1 MSSEANCKMLSDLV
15 SIFIEMTSRIFYL
28 TPKSNKSVI
37 QKLLLLICAIFCNAN
52 LFAQGLSIYCED
64 DTPMQFVG
72 ADGKLT
78 GFTIEIVREIQK
90 RVGNKDPIHMVPW
103 ARGLA
108 NLNNEPN
115 SLLFSM
121 ARNAERNQQYQ
132 WIGPIA
138 ETTYGFYVKADS
150 PLKIT
155 SLEEAKKVGLIG
167 VYRGDVR
174 DQFLTEHGFTNLD
187 RANSNV
193 SSFRKLMLDRNV
205 MYVDSPMGVKSL
217 AESAGFTLADVRV
230 AFNFMKIQLY
240 IAASKDTDPV
250 IVAKWNKA
258 LDDMKKETLFMSIHK
273 KYLPNMAPPGPA
285 MTKF

>member
-1 MSSEANCKMLSDLV
+1 MKQTLFS
-15 SIFIEMTSRIFYL
+15 
-28 TPKSNKSVI
+28 
-37 QKLLLLICAIFCNAN
+37 LICALFFSAN
-52 LFAQGLSIYCED
+52 LCAQGLSIYCED
-64 DTPMQFVG
+64 DAPLQFAG

-78 GFTIEIVREIQK
+78 GFSIEIVKEIQK
-90 RVGNKDPIHMVPW
+90 RVGNKDEIHMVPW

-115 SLLFSM
+115 SMLFSM

-150 PLKIT
+150 SLKIT
-155 SLEEAKKVGLIG
+155 SLEDAKKVGLIG

-174 DQFLTEHGFTNLD
+174 DQFLTRQGFTNLD

-217 AESAGFTLADVRV
+217 AERAGFSLADVRV
-230 AFNFMKIQLY
+230 VYNFMKIQLY
-240 IAASKDTDPV
+240 IAASKDTDPAV
-250 IVAKWNKA
+250 VAKWNRA
-258 LDDMKKETLFMSIHK
+258 LEVMKKDTTFLNIHK
-273 KYLPNMAPPGPA
+273 KYLPNLAPPGPA
-285 MTKF
+285 SIKF